1 MPPARSRG
9 TMSGMRLRGNRGATT
24 AEYALLVG
32 GVLMV
37 LVFGVD
43 ALKFAL
49 NALYAGMQGDIDAW
63 P

>member
-1 MPPARSRG
+1 MKI
-9 TMSGMRLRGNRGATT
+9 RGNRGATT
-24 AEYALLVG
+24 AEYGLLVA
-32 GVLMV
+32 GVLLV

-49 NALYAGMQGDIDAW
+49 NALYAGMQGGIDAW

>member
-1 MPPARSRG
+1 
-9 TMSGMRLRGNRGATT
+9 MSGMRFRGNRGATT

-49 NALYAGMQGDIDAW
+49 NALCAGMQGDIDAW